1 MNSRAM
7 SVAVIVVAVLL
18 ATLGGYLIGVRDS
31 GPHGPAVVQAP
42 AAAAANGAAAPA
54 AEGERKVLYWYDPM
68 YPQHKFDKPGKS
80 PYMDM
85 QLTPKYADEA
95 VEGGVQI
102 DPALAQNLGMRTA
115 SVERVSMST
124 DATAV
129 ASVAFN
135 DRDVAVVQART
146 GGFVERV
153 YARAPGDVIAAGA
166 PLADL
171 LVSEWAG
178 AQEEYLAVKATG
190 DAELAAAARARLRL
204 LGMSEAQ
211 IERIDESGQ
220 TRPVMTIAAPIGG
233 VIQELGVR
241 AGMSVAPGM
250 TLARINGLRSVWLEA
265 AVPEA
270 QAGLLRRGR
279 LVEARFA
286 AYPDQVFKGKIAA
299 ILPEANVQTRTL
311 RVRMEFP
318 NPRQQLKAGMFAQ
331 VRIAGSTEQALS
343 VPSEAVIR
351 TGRRAVVFVSERPGQ
366 FRPVEVE
373 VGREREGRIQVLRGL
388 EEGQRVAVSGQFLID
403 SEASFQGVDARSIP
417 EQHTGHA
424 TASENA
430 ARSDGRG
437 THAGTG
443 KVTEIAAGE
452 ISLAHGPIPTLD
464 WPPMTM
470 AFKLPDAA
478 AARALKPGD
487 AVKFSFRQ
495 EGDDFVIDRIEKS
508 AATGAAGHAG
518 THGGSQ

>member
-1 MNSRAM
+1 MRGT
-7 SVAVIVVAVLL
+7 VIVVAVLL
-18 ATLGGYLIGVRDS
+18 ATLGGYFIGAQDINWS
-31 GPHGPAVVQAP
+31 PAP
-42 AAAAANGAAAPA
+42 AAHAPA
-54 AEGERKVLYWYDPM
+54 APGSKGSAPQSADGERTVLYWYDPM

-85 QLTPKYADEA
+85 ELVPKYADEA
-95 VEGGVQI
+95 AGGGVRI

-115 SVERVSMST
+115 SVERVPMST
-124 DATAV
+124 DTTAV
-129 ASVAFN
+129 ATVAFN
-135 DRDVAVVQART
+135 DRDVALVQSRT

-166 PLADL
+166 PLADV

-190 DAELAAAARARLRL
+190 DAELATAARARLRL

-211 IERIDESGQ
+211 IERIDQSGQ
-220 TRPVMTIAAPIGG
+220 TRPVMTITAPIGG

-241 AGMSVAPGM
+241 AGMSIAPGM

-270 QAGLLRRGR
+270 QAGLLRPGR
-279 LVEARFA
+279 PVEARFA
-286 AYPDQVFKGKIAA
+286 AYPEQVFAGKIAA
-299 ILPEANVQTRTL
+299 ILPEANVETRTL

-351 TGRRAVVFVSERPGQ
+351 TGKRAVVFVSDQPGQ

-373 VGREREGRIQVLRGL
+373 VGREREGRIAVLRGL

-403 SEASFQGVDARSIP
+403 SEASFQGVDARLAP
-417 EQHTGHA
+417 DQHAKPSG
-424 TASENA
+424 ASDNP
-430 ARSDGRG
+430 ARPQGRVV
-437 THAGTG
+437 HQGTG
-443 KVTEIAAGE
+443 KVAEIADEE

-470 AFKLPDAA
+470 AFKLGDAA
-478 AARALKPGD
+478 AARGLKVGD
-487 AVKFSFRQ
+487 AVHFSFRQ
-495 EGDDFVIDRIEKS
+495 EGDDFVVERIEKS
-508 AATGAAGHAG
+508 AAAGTQGHAG
-518 THGGSQ
+518 THGGAQ

>member
-1 MNSRAM
+1 MSRTAM
-7 SVAVIVVAVLL
+7 SAAALAAVALIA
-18 ATLGGYLIGVRDS
+18 AAGGYFAGTWDS
-31 GPHGPAVVQAP
+31 GDAP
-42 AAAAANGAAAPA
+42 AAPA
-54 AEGERKVLYWYDPM
+54 ASAVVANDTAGERQVLYWYDPM
-68 YPQHKFDKPGKS
+68 FPQHKFDQPGKS

-85 QLTPKYADEA
+85 QLVPKYAGEA
-95 VEGGVQI
+95 MEGGVQI

-115 SVERVSMST
+115 SVARLSMST

-135 DRDVAVVQART
+135 DRDVAVVQARS

-153 YARAPGDVIAAGA
+153 YARAAGDVIAAGA
-166 PLADL
+166 PLADV

-178 AQEEYLAVKATG
+178 AQGEYLAVKATG

-204 LGMSEAQ
+204 LGMSEA
-211 IERIDESGQ
+211 EIDHVDRSGR
-220 TRPVMTIAAPIGG
+220 TRAVTTIAAPIGG

-241 AGMSVAPGM
+241 AGMSIAPGM

-270 QAGLLRRGR
+270 QAGLLQTGR
-279 LVEARFA
+279 AVEARFA
-286 AYPDQVFKGKIAA
+286 AYPGQVFNGKIAA
-299 ILPEANVQTRTL
+299 ILPQANVETRTL

-331 VRIAGSTEQALS
+331 VRIAGDARQALA

-351 TGRRAVVFVSERPGQ
+351 TGRRTVVFVSEQPGQ

-373 VGREREGRIQVLRGL
+373 VGREHDGRIEVLGGL

-403 SEASFQGVDARSIP
+403 SEASFQGVDARLAP
-417 EQHTGHA
+417 AQPAGQ
-424 TASENA
+424 A
-430 ARSDGRG
+430 APAEDGAG
-437 THAGTG
+437 APAPALHEGTG

-452 ISLAHGPIPTLD
+452 ISLAHGPIASLA

-470 AFKLPDAA
+470 AFKLADAGL
-478 AARALKPGD
+478 ARGLKPGD
-487 AVKFSFRQ
+487 AVKFGFR
-495 EGDDFVIDRIEKS
+495 EDGDDFVIERIEKS
-508 AATGAAGHAG
+508 AAAGTEGHAG
-518 THGGSQ
+518 THGGAQ